1 MVENW
6 QAKPI
11 RAGRTVW
18 NYKEL
23 MGHSVCGYFFGGYHD
38 ATGVIMSVAREEVH
52 PIMQPPHHSS
62 DFGNLFA
69 KIGELF
75 AEVHHLLLKA
85 LDASSEAI
93 ELTFHSPD
101 RMRLPNQR
109 DNYGHLQQPDEGQK
123 AVEDV

>member
-23 MGHSVCGYFFGGYHD
+23 IGHSVGGYFFGGYHD
-38 ATGVIMSVAREEVH
+38 AAGVIMAVAREEVH
-52 PIMQPPHHSS
+52 PIMQRPHHSS
-62 DFGNLFA
+62 DFGKLFA
-69 KIGELF
+69 KIGKLF
-75 AEVHHLLLKA
+75 AEVHHLLLEPFNPGCETIKLA
-85 LDASSEAI
+85 
-93 ELTFHSPD
+93 FHSPN

-109 DNYGHLQQPDEGQK
+109 DNDGHLQQPDEGQK